1 MQGSGN
7 FGALIIPIAFLAIF
21 YFIAIRPQQ
30 KKEKEIRKMR
40 EELNAGDEI
49 ITIGGIYGKVVKVKE
64 DLVVIELSSGKVR
77 LEVAKWAIG
86 SVTKKKE
93 TKKNEKKEEGKEKA
107 VEKDSKN
114 DNVKEENSED
124 LSEND
129 KKDDNEYKK

>member
-21 YFIAIRPQQ
+21 YFIAIRTPQ